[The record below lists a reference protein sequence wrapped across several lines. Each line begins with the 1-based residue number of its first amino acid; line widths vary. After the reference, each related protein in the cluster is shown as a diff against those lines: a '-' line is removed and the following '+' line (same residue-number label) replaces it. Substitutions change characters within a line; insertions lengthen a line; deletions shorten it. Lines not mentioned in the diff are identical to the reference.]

1 MRWVAAPLVL
11 VAALGCGKRGDPLP
25 PLGRTP
31 QPVRDLTLAQ
41 RGADLEVRYT
51 APRTTTGGI
60 RLDVHA
66 VEILTARGDGDFAKT
81 ALVEVRKVARP
92 VEEIELT
99 KTRTE
104 DTRRVEDTVRREEF
118 DIDDKSKR

>member
-1 MRWVAAPLVL
+1 
-11 VAALGCGKRGDPLP
+11 
-25 PLGRTP
+25 
-31 QPVRDLTLAQ
+31 
-41 RGADLEVRYT
+41 
-51 APRTTTGGI
+51 
-60 RLDVHA
+60 
-66 VEILTARGDGDFAKT
+66 
-81 ALVEVRKVARP
+81 VRKVARP